1 MKLFNKCIYLLIIC
15 FGFMSFVSAR
25 EIKKTEIAEI
35 DNSLFTNIIET
46 EDGGYFAA
54 GSNFVD
60 DSWVFPAQFAI
71 KLDKNGKVEWEY
83 RDDYIFSMFS
93 RIKETKDG
101 YVAVGSLGDP
111 SYCNI
116 IKFDKNGEILWEGKR
131 CVVPDS
137 VQYESSSSF
146 NDVLVDDTDIIAIG
160 STNYNYSGGSFSGG
174 YIVKYDKEG
183 NILWKKE
190 APTASTGYG
199 NIIMLSDNTY
209 LVTGSLR
216 KSSSNI
222 CGYIVNYDKD
232 GKVLSEITQCE
243 DGKDVI
249 FEDVYNYNNTYYI
262 VTRLGGKSYTFML
275 SGDNWSVSNNKKI
288 GGDYYV
294 VEYSDGLKYDNK
306 LWLVGNSVM
315 EANFNFRKDYVFL
328 YDYLLPEF
336 YLGNDTYSYDIFIYN
351 ADIEFYD
358 YDKNLLFEERIKVS
372 DMSSNK
378 TSDRVLVSSV
388 VYNEEATKNSEIY
401 KSKILLYELMYD
413 VEKNDSKNGAFDVEQ
428 NSNLGKI
435 TVTPDAG
442 YVLGSITIVDS
453 NGNNIDYYE
462 EDGYYYFEM
471 NDDVTVNVTY
481 ELKEESSSE
490 DVEDETKEDNPETN
504 DISLSMIIILISAIV
519 IYIVSYKG
527 LKKKSI

>member
-1 MKLFNKCIYLLIIC
+1 MKYFYRIVCLIIMC
-15 FGFMSFVSAR
+15 FSFMSFVSAR

-60 DSWVFPAQFAI
+60 DSWSFPAQFAI

-93 RIKETKDG
+93 RIMETKDG

-111 SYCNI
+111 SSCNI
-116 IKFDKNGEILWEGKR
+116 IKFDKEGNVEWENKR
-131 CVVPDS
+131 CVASDS
-137 VQYESSSSF
+137 VQYVSGSSYS
-146 NDVLVDDTDIIAIG
+146 NVLVDGSDIIAVG
-160 STNYNYSGGSFSGG
+160 STSYNSSGTSFSGG
-174 YIVKYDKEG
+174 FIAKFDNDG
-183 NILWKKE
+183 NVLWKKE

-222 CGYIVNYDKD
+222 CGYIVNYDKE

-262 VTRLGGKSYTFML
+262 VTRLGGKSYTFEL

-294 VEYSDGLKYDNK
+294 VEYNDGLKYDNK

-328 YDYLLPEF
+328 YDYLLPDF
-336 YLGNDTYSYDIFIYN
+336 YLGNDTYSYDMFIYN

-372 DMSSNK
+372 DMASNK

-388 VYNEEATKNSEIY
+388 VYNEKAEKNSELY
-401 KSKILLYELMYD
+401 TSKILLYELMYD

-435 TVTPDAG
+435 TVTPDVG

-481 ELKEESSSE
+481 KVDELKNNVNNVDKEE
-490 DVEDETKEDNPETN
+490 NPETN
-504 DISLSMIIILISAIV
+504 DISNLMILVLVVALV
-519 IYIVSYKG
+519 IYYCSYTG